1 MISSVANFDIMPTDE
16 IFDYFF
22 TSDNINNSTV
32 LNINFE
38 QAGYQTGNVIRNIK
52 SFFIYIAGLIL
63 LTIIYQI
70 SKRLKNRFKL

>member
-1 MISSVANFDIMPTDE
+1 MISSVANFDLIPTDE

-22 TSDNINNSTV
+22 KTESLNNSTV

-38 QAGYQTGNVIRNIK
+38 QVGYQSGNVIRNIK
-52 SFFIYIAGLIL
+52 SFFMYILGLAL